1 MMENKKLTEQFVEEQ
16 LAEWAQE
23 DYPLTVYQEQQA
35 KEMFY
40 KLMNEKQNSSKTL
53 LVQEALLAEIA
64 RKLSYGE
71 TPDGVF
77 RQHSDNRHMNYF
89 DVFLEDG
96 QSTKILEAL
105 EINGIPTDVLK
116 GIKKGVPF
124 HVIKDGVE
132 VEQRL
137 DDGDDGTPHVD
148 YFEIKVDGKTI
159 YKWTPT
165 YDFDYYDNAD
175 IDTPKEEKR
184 MTVTPRTKSGNPILY
199 TIHTPERSVV
209 VSQATR
215 KNGKKVTIAQDSKT
229 GRFVSLK

>member
-1 MMENKKLTEQFVEEQ
+1 MDNKKLTEQFVRQQ
-16 LAEWAQE
+16 LSEWAQD
-23 DYPLTVYQEQQA
+23 DYPLTVYQEEQA
-35 KEMFY
+35 HDMFY
-40 KLMNEKQNSSKTL
+40 QLMNEKQNSSKTL

-71 TPDGVF
+71 TPEGVF

-105 EINGIPTDVLK
+105 EIHGIPTDVLK

-148 YFEIKVDGKTI
+148 YFEIKVNGETI
-159 YKWTPT
+159 YKWTPEFE
-165 YDFDYYDNAD
+165 FDYYDD
-175 IDTPKEEKR
+175 VSVELQKGEKR
-184 MTVTPRTKSGNPILY
+184 VTVVPRTKSGNPILY
-199 TIHTPERSVV
+199 TINTPEKTII
-209 VSQATR
+209 VSQVTK
-215 KNGKKVTIAQDSKT
+215 KNGKKATIAQDKKT